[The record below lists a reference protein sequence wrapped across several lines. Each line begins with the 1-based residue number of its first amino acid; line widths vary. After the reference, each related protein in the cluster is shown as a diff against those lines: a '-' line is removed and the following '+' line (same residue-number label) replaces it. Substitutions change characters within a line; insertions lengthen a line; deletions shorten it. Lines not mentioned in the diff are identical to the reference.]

1 MMVSFRVL
9 ARAALVPASLV
20 AGLAARDAEF
30 DYSALSLREVGARN
44 TLDWRVWLEQNG
56 NPISWWHD
64 IPLFPFGGNSSIIN
78 YYIEIP
84 RWTDAKIET
93 NRNEP
98 LNPIF
103 HDSKSDKPRFV
114 ASVWPHKSYPF
125 HYGSIPQTWE
135 DSTIKHEFTGYV
147 GDNDPMD
154 VFDVSSIPGTVG
166 SVRQAKVLGG
176 LAMIDDDTT
185 DWKVIVIDIK
195 DPLAALVDSVED
207 LELYRPGLATAFH
220 DWFIYYKVL
229 RSGALNFIVEN
240 KYQNSTFMRTKIEE
254 SHHFWE
260 KLLKGE
266 TKKNKISLN
275 QTSHPTWCKN
285 YIKSEDTTKAF
296 DLPTESDIKPAVPKP
311 EKYDRWYYLDADFQ
325 PIAVP
330 GEIIDI
336 D

>member
-1 MMVSFRVL
+1 MVSLRALV
-9 ARAALVPASLV
+9 AAALVPAASC
-20 AGLAARDAEF
+20 AAF

-44 TLDWRVWLEQNG
+44 TLEWRVWLEQNG

-64 IPLFPFGGNSSIIN
+64 IPLYPFEGNSSIIN

-84 RWTDAKIET
+84 RWTDGKVET
-93 NRNEP
+93 KRSEP

-103 HDSKSDKPRFV
+103 HDDKNEKPRFV

-135 DSTIKHEFTGYV
+135 DSTVKHNFTGYV

-154 VFDVSSIPGTVG
+154 IFDVSSLPGTIG
-166 SVRQAKVLGG
+166 SVRQAKILGG
-176 LAMIDDDTT
+176 LAMIDDETT
-185 DWKVIVIDIK
+185 DWKVIVIDIN

-207 LELYRPGLATAFH
+207 LDMYRPGLAKAFH

-229 RSGALNFIVEN
+229 RTGALNFIVEE
-240 KYQNSTFMRTKIEE
+240 KYQNSTFMGSKIEE

-266 TKKNKISLN
+266 TKKNKIALN
-275 QTSHPTWCKN
+275 QTSHPSWCKT

-296 DLPTESDIKPAVPKP
+296 ELPTKSDIQPAAAKP
-311 EKYDRWYYLDADFQ
+311 EKYDRWYYLDADFK

-330 GEIIDI
+330 GEVIDI

>member
-1 MMVSFRVL
+1 MVSIRVL
-9 ARAALVPASLV
+9 AHLAAAPVALAAALS
-20 AGLAARDAEF
+20 ARDTAF
-30 DYSALSLREVGARN
+30 DYSALTLREVGARN
-44 TLDWRVWLEQNG
+44 TLDWRVWLELHG
-56 NPISWWHD
+56 EPISWWHD
-64 IPLFPFGGNSSIIN
+64 VPLYPFGGNSSIIN

-93 NRNEP
+93 KRDEP

-103 HDSKSDKPRFV
+103 HDDKDDKPRYV

-135 DSTIKHEFTGYV
+135 DSTFEHEFTGYV

-166 SVRQAKVLGG
+166 SVKQAKVLGG
-176 LAMIDDDTT
+176 LAMIDDETT
-185 DWKVIVIDIK
+185 DWKVIVIDVK
-195 DPLAALVDSVED
+195 DPLAALIDSVED
-207 LELYRPGLATAFH
+207 LETYRPGLAESFH

-240 KYQNSTFMRTKIEE
+240 KYQNSTFMRSKIEE
-254 SHHFWE
+254 SHGFWE
-260 KLLKGE
+260 KLLRGE
-266 TKKNKISLN
+266 TKKKKISLN

-285 YIKSEDTTKAF
+285 YIRSNETTEAF
-296 DLPTESDIKPAVPKP
+296 DLPKESNILPAAAKP
-311 EKYDRWYYLDADFQ
+311 EKYDRWYYLDSEFQ